1 MPDEVDINDVDVW
14 FQDETRIG
22 QQGSTTRLWAKKGTR
37 PRAIIPFLESLQTS
51 AQSLEQRLCIR
62 PCSVVKFVHASVA
75 TPKISS

>member
-1 MPDEVDINDVDVW
+1 MFAQVNYGTLLNLMSNAYRFDKA
-14 FQDETRIG
+14 IG
-22 QQGSTTRLWAKKGTR
+22 RV
-37 PRAIIPFLESLQTS
+37 IPFLESLQTS